1 MNRRS
6 AARSDRYKELVI
18 IALVATAWLAVAL
31 VGTFLVAGGIRL
43 ADRRAPLTDH
53 LIGLPAE
60 LTVADLVGRNVTQ
73 PQH

>member
-1 MNRRS
+1 M
-6 AARSDRYKELVI
+6 I
-18 IALVATAWLAVAL
+18 FALLTAWLVVAL

-43 ADRRAPLTDH
+43 ADRRAPLADH

-60 LTVADLVGRNVTQ
+60 LTVADVVGRNVTQ